1 MADSSSAPAR
11 IEVVTHKHLAQ
22 WLPLRHAL
30 WPDTSRAEHAAEAAA
45 LLRSKDRV
53 TLLALVDG
61 EPAGFAEASLRR
73 DHVNGCDSP
82 IGTPVAFLEGLYVV
96 PAQRRR
102 GIARALCHAVADWGR
117 AKGCIE
123 LASDTGVDNLDS
135 QATHQA
141 LGFAETERVV
151 YFRRALQ

>member
-1 MADSSSAPAR
+1 MAEAPAAPR

-30 WPDTSRAEHAAEAAA
+30 WPDTSRAEHAGEAATI
-45 LLRSKDRV
+45 LRSGEMAAFVAV
-53 TLLALVDG
+53 TDEVV
-61 EPAGFAEASLRR
+61 GFAEASLRR

-82 IGTPVAFLEGLYVV
+82 MGTPVAFLEGLYVV

-102 GIARALCHAVADWGR
+102 GIARALCDAVADWGR
-117 AKGCIE
+117 TKGCVE
-123 LASDTGVDNLDS
+123 LASDTGLDYLDS
-135 QATHQA
+135 QAMHQA

-151 YFRRALQ
+151 FFRRALK